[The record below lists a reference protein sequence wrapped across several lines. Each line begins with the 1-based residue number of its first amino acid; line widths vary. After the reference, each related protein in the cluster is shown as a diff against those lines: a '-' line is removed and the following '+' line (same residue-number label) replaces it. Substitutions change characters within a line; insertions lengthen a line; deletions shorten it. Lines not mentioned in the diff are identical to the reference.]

1 LQFKEEVGFVGI
13 KLNVGAS
20 PIWKQDGWHMLD
32 HKLTQN
38 TEFGIVGD
46 ADKIELPD
54 ESCDVVFCSHVFE
67 HIPHVKLPLVI
78 AEINRV
84 LKPGGVFRILTPDLA
99 RIARAYV
106 EADEEFFR
114 AAQSEDESLRTDLGL
129 GGAFM
134 NFIVS
139 PGQDTALLNR
149 DLTTFI
155 AGYAHLY
162 SYDYQMLSTILQN
175 LGFDT
180 RKAEFNDSVLA
191 EMQTPLHVIG
201 LRDVWQ
207 DLNQEFYSQNNL
219 VHRLVGGQYE
229 INFKVTGF
237 DRDPLTS
244 LIVEAS
250 KVASVS
256 VEKANSLYNDSNLN
270 YNKYAWSLLRDP
282 AFKLRLESLN
292 VEHLEIDN

>member
-1 LQFKEEVGFVGI
+1 VGI

-20 PIWKQDGWHMLD
+20 PIWKQAGWHILD

-38 TEFGIVGD
+38 SEFGIAGD

-67 HIPHVKLPLVI
+67 HIPHVKLPSVI

-106 EADEEFFR
+106 ESDEEFFR
-114 AAQSEDESLRTDLGL
+114 VAQSEDESLRTDLGL

-139 PGQDTALLNR
+139 PGQDTVLLNR

-201 LRDVWQ
+201 LQDVWQ
-207 DLNQEFYSQNNL
+207 DLNQDFYSKNNL
-219 VHRLVGGQYE
+219 VHRLVDGKYE

-250 KVASVS
+250 KAFVVS
-256 VEKANSLYNDSNLN
+256 AEQANSLYNDSSLN

-282 AFKLRLESLN
+282 TFTSRLESLN
-292 VEHLEIDN
+292 VERLDEHRRS

>member
-1 LQFKEEVGFVGI
+1 VSGVGI

-20 PIWKQDGWHMLD
+20 PIWKQDGWHVLD

-38 TEFGIVGD
+38 SEFGIAGD
-46 ADKIELPD
+46 ADKIGLPD

-78 AEINRV
+78 AEINRI
-84 LKPGGVFRILTPDLA
+84 LKPGGIFRILTPDLA
-99 RIARAYV
+99 RVARAYV
-106 EADEEFFR
+106 ESDEEFFR

-139 PGQDTALLNR
+139 PGQDTVLLNR

-155 AGYAHLY
+155 AGYAHVY

-175 LGFDT
+175 IGFET
-180 RKAEFNDSVLA
+180 RKAEFNDSVIA

-201 LRDVWQ
+201 LQDHWQ
-207 DLNQEFYSQNNL
+207 DLNQDFYSQNNL
-219 VHRLVGGQYE
+219 VHSLVDGKYE

-250 KVASVS
+250 KVSMASA
-256 VEKANSLYNDSNLN
+256 EHANSLYNESKLN

-282 AFKLRLESLN
+282 AFKSKLESLN
-292 VEHLEIDN
+292 VEHPDIVR

>member
-1 LQFKEEVGFVGI
+1 MGI

-20 PIWKQDGWHMLD
+20 PIWKKDGWHVLD

-38 TEFGIVGD
+38 SEFGITGD
-46 ADKIELPD
+46 ADKIGLPD

-78 AEINRV
+78 AEINRI
-84 LKPGGVFRILTPDLA
+84 LKPGGIFRILTPDLA
-99 RIARAYV
+99 RVARAYV
-106 EADEEFFR
+106 ESDEEFFR
-114 AAQSEDESLRTDLGL
+114 AAESEDESLRTDLGL

-139 PGQDTALLNR
+139 PGQDTVLLNR

-155 AGYAHLY
+155 AGYAHVY

-175 LGFDT
+175 IGFET
-180 RKAEFNDSVLA
+180 RKAEFNDSVIA

-201 LRDVWQ
+201 LQDHWQ
-207 DLNQEFYSQNNL
+207 DLNQDFYSQNNL
-219 VHRLVGGQYE
+219 VHSLVDGKYE
-229 INFKVTGF
+229 INFEVTGF

-250 KVASVS
+250 KVSTASA
-256 VEKANSLYNDSNLN
+256 EQANSLYNDSKLN

-282 AFKLRLESLN
+282 AFKSKLESLN
-292 VEHLEIDN
+292 VEHPDIDR

>member
-1 LQFKEEVGFVGI
+1 MGELAKVGI

-20 PIWKQDGWHMLD
+20 PIWKQAGWHVLD
-32 HKLTQN
+32 HKLAQN
-38 TEFGIVGD
+38 TEFGIAGD
-46 ADKIELPD
+46 ADKIDLPD
-54 ESCDVVFCSHVFE
+54 ESCDIVFCSHVFE

-84 LKPGGVFRILTPDLA
+84 LKPGGIFRVLTPDLA

-106 EADEEFFR
+106 ESDEEFFR

-139 PGQDTALLNR
+139 PGQDTVLLNR

-162 SYDYQMLSTILQN
+162 SYDYQMLSTMLQN

-201 LRDVWQ
+201 LQDVWQ
-207 DLNQEFYSQNNL
+207 DLNQDFYSKNNL
-219 VHRLVGGQYE
+219 VHRLVDGKYE

-250 KVASVS
+250 KAFVVS
-256 VEKANSLYNDSNLN
+256 AEQANSLYNDSSLN

-282 AFKLRLESLN
+282 TFTSRLESLD
-292 VEHLEIDN
+292 VGRSDEQRRR

>member
-1 LQFKEEVGFVGI
+1 LGI

-20 PIWKQDGWHMLD
+20 PIWKQGGWHVLD
-32 HKLTQN
+32 HKLDQN
-38 TEFGIVGD
+38 SEFGIAGD
-46 ADKIELPD
+46 ADKIDLPD

-84 LKPGGVFRILTPDLA
+84 LKPGGIFRILTPDLA
-99 RIARAYV
+99 RVARAYV
-106 EADEEFFR
+106 ESDEEFFK
-114 AAQSEDESLRTDLGL
+114 AAKSEDESLRTDLGL

-139 PGQDTALLNR
+139 PGQDTVLLNR

-155 AGYAHLY
+155 AGYAHVY
-162 SYDYQMLSTILQN
+162 GYDYQMLSTILQKI
-175 LGFDT
+175 GFET
-180 RKAEFNDSVLA
+180 RRAEFNDSVIA

-201 LRDVWQ
+201 LGDHWQ
-207 DLNQEFYSQNNL
+207 DLNQDFYFQNNL
-219 VHRLVGGQYE
+219 VHRLVDGKYE
-229 INFKVTGF
+229 INFKVAGF

-244 LIVEAS
+244 LIIEATKVS
-250 KVASVS
+250 VASA
-256 VEKANSLYNDSNLN
+256 EQANLLFNQSELN

-282 AFKLRLESLN
+282 TFKLKLESLN
-292 VEHLEIDN
+292 VEHPEVDR

>member
-1 LQFKEEVGFVGI
+1 MRGI

-20 PIWKQDGWHMLD
+20 PIWKQGGWHVLD
-32 HKLTQN
+32 HKLAQN
-38 TEFGIVGD
+38 SEFGIVGD
-46 ADKIELPD
+46 ADKIGLAD

-84 LKPGGVFRILTPDLA
+84 LKPGGVLRILTPDLA
-99 RIARAYV
+99 RVARAYV
-106 EADEEFFR
+106 ESDEEFFR

-139 PGQDTALLNR
+139 PGQDTVLLNR

-155 AGYAHLY
+155 AGYAHVY
-162 SYDYQMLSTILQN
+162 GYDYEMLSTILQN
-175 LGFDT
+175 IGFET
-180 RKAEFNDSVLA
+180 RKAEFNDSVVA

-201 LRDVWQ
+201 LGDHWQ
-207 DLNQEFYSQNNL
+207 DLNQDLYSKNNL
-219 VHRLVGGQYE
+219 VHRLVDGKYE
-229 INFKVTGF
+229 INFKVAGF

-250 KVASVS
+250 KVSVASA
-256 VEKANSLYNDSNLN
+256 EQADFLYNRSELN

-282 AFKLRLESLN
+282 TFKSKLESLN
-292 VEHLEIDN
+292 VEHSEIGR